1 MYASDQT
8 NYHMLS
14 SENRSTTA
22 EINADKTRLRLP
34 SIANTVSVLWRRYP
48 VPQDGNDSFVSIV
61 ETKQLEETETIH
73 REDSQEVSVMHQ
85 E

>member
-1 MYASDQT
+1 M
-8 NYHMLS
+8 
-14 SENRSTTA
+14 
-22 EINADKTRLRLP
+22 
-34 SIANTVSVLWRRYP
+34 
-48 VPQDGNDSFVSIV
+48 PQDGNDSFVSIV